1 MENTLKMLVD
11 MHKQIEVAMAHEN
24 AKNNAIIEETMLLQ
38 KVMTEEIKTDLIE
51 IYDCYKKLNI
61 KAYIFQTSIE
71 LNPLRL
77 SSGNYDRYY
86 CIGFNFGNGY
96 ASMNQIGKLRFDSCG
111 ISMYGLFDTKNPKW
125 DSQYACN
132 EVYKHWKE
140 IKQELEQKIVEAYFK
155 EQNGNFERLNS
166 NRESATNMLNA
177 TLEVLKM

>member
-11 MHKQIEVAMAHEN
+11 MHKQIEVAMAHEE
-24 AKNNAIIEETMLLQ
+24 AKNHAIIEETMLLQ
-38 KVMTEEIKTDLIE
+38 KTMTEEIKADLME
-51 IYDCYKKLNI
+51 IYNYYKKLNI
-61 KAYIFQTSIE
+61 KKYIFHTSVE

-77 SSGNYDRYY
+77 RSDGYNRYY
-86 CIGFNFGNGY
+86 YIGFNFANEY
-96 ASMNQIGKLRFDSCG
+96 AMMNQFGKNRVDSYDV
-111 ISMYGLFDTKNPKW
+111 SMYGLFDTKNPKW

-166 NRESATNMLNA
+166 NRELATNMLNV